1 MFSYVWDFL
10 STEGFQPHGIC
21 LLWRSDVFWAQVVSD
36 MVIAVS
42 YFSIPTALLY
52 LASRRSDL
60 VYGWMLYLFGAFII
74 ACGITHLFGIWTMW
88 VPDYGEEAIAKVLT
102 ALVSAATAIALWPM
116 MPKLLA
122 IPSAR
127 QLEAKNDALAREVDT
142 RIAAEEN
149 LQALNEDL
157 ERRVMERTEALAT
170 LNEELVRSRSA
181 AEEANGAKSEFLA
194 KMSHELRT
202 PLNAIIGFS
211 ELIKDSPD
219 RASVSDKYRAYADH
233 IHQSSHHLL
242 DLINDV
248 LDLAKIEAGGEDLY
262 EESVDI
268 DELLSEMTDLFSA
281 IAKKKKNVVLEVKM
295 IDGPAALRADRRKL
309 KQILINLLSNSVKH
323 TPAGGRIALT
333 AHHNDVEG
341 CVFQVIDTG
350 TGIAAEDI
358 PRAFMPFQQIGAS
371 SSTQHDGTG
380 LGLPLTKGLVNLHGG
395 SLDLQSDLGA
405 GTTVTVRFP
414 PRRLV
419 VASGAAESGAS
430 S

>member
-1 MFSYVWDFL
+1 MISYVWDFL

-21 LLWRSDVFWAQVVSD
+21 LLWRSDVFWAQVISD
-36 MVIAVS
+36 LVIAVS

-88 VPDYGEEAIAKVLT
+88 VPDYGEQAIAKVLT
-102 ALVSAATAIALWPM
+102 ALVSAATAIALWPL

-142 RIAAEEN
+142 RIAVEEN

-170 LNEELVRSRSA
+170 LNDELVQSRSA
-181 AEEANGAKSEFLA
+181 AEKANGAKSEFLA

-219 RASVSDKYRAYADH
+219 RASLGDKYRDYADH

-262 EESVDI
+262 EETVDI
-268 DELLSEMTDLFSA
+268 DALLSELTDLFSA
-281 IAKKKKNVVLEVKM
+281 IAKKKNVVLEVDM
-295 IDGPAALRADRRKL
+295 VDGPAALRADRRKV

-323 TPAGGRIALT
+323 TPAGGRIALKV
-333 AHHNDVEG
+333 HHNDKEG

-350 TGIAAEDI
+350 TGMAAEDI
-358 PRAFMPFQQIGAS
+358 PRALMPFQQIGAS

-419 VASGAAESGAS
+419 PARGAVDSSAS